1 MELLAIY
8 LVVINTVVFVL
19 FGIDKSRAVHHQWR
33 IPERTLLGLV
43 LLGGS
48 VGGIVGSRAFNH
60 KTNRHRKWYFVY
72 GMPLVALAQAAILA
86 VLYERGVI

>member
-1 MELLAIY
+1 MNALTIY
-8 LVVINTVVFVL
+8 LVAINAIVFVL
-19 FGIDKSRAVHHQWR
+19 FGIDKSRAVHNQWR

-48 VGGIVGSRAFNH
+48 VGGIVGSRTFHH

-72 GMPLVALAQAAILA
+72 GMPIVALVQATIL
-86 VLYERGVI
+86 VLLYERGII